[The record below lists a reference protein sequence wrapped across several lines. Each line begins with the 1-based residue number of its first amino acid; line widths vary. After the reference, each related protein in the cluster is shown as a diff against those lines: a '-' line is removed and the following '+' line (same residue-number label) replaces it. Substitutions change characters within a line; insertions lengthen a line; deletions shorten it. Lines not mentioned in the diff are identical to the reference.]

1 MAAIEPSP
9 IDGGRAASR
18 VDVTSAI
25 RLADYS
31 AVTHLAGT
39 VQGLQDEA
47 ARVAPKLRGRT
58 LWMINSTARGGG
70 VAEMLPTMVGC
81 AKASD

>member
-1 MAAIEPSP
+1 MS
-9 IDGGRAASR
+9 D
-18 VDVTSAI
+18 
-25 RLADYS
+25 
-31 AVTHLAGT
+31 
-39 VQGLQDEA
+39 

-70 VAEMLPTMVGC
+70 VAEMLPTMIGC